1 MEEIETNKLVKI
13 SEFLEPR
20 NFPKN
25 PEIIAPTNG
34 RKIIRYSNSILT
46 F

>member
-1 MEEIETNKLVKI
+1 METSKLVKI
-13 SEFLEPR
+13 SELLEPK

-25 PEIIAPTNG
+25 PEIIDPIKG
-34 RKIIRYSNSILT
+34 KKIIIYSRSILT